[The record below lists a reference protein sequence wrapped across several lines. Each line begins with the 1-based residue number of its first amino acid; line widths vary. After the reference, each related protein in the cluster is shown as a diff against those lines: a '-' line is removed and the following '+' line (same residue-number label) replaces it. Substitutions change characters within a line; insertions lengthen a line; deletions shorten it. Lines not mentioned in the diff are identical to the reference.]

1 MLLEQ
6 EVGGMRRVA
15 FVVFALLL
23 AAGGC
28 VPGVPIT
35 GEQLVI
41 TSFNANP
48 LSIAP
53 GESSTLTWA
62 VEGANHVEIDPGVGS
77 VALNGSRVVTP
88 SATTVYT
95 LVASNAA
102 GKTASVTVHVVVSG
116 APSPSGAPVVNSFG
130 SSPST
135 ISPGGSAT
143 LTWTVSN
150 AMSVSIDHG
159 VGSVASTGSTTVSP
173 TATTTYLL
181 TATNAS
187 GSTTATTVVAVT
199 GTTPTSPPVIVEFV
213 ASPPSIHPGE
223 TTMLSWRVT
232 GATSVAIDRGI
243 GAVDSIGSAPISI
256 TGTTNY
262 TLTASNSF
270 GHVSR
275 VLHIVVNPWPEPG
288 EGGPDLV
295 VTAIAKVTGSGGYR
309 IGYVVTNE
317 GGDAS
322 PPTTSKLY
330 VEGVYKA
337 SDSVPSL
344 NGGASMNRVFTSWT
358 YNPTTI
364 AIEVIVDAN
373 DDVHEEDED
382 NNEKAVSVTAEVL
395 ADFVEKANLAEWRT
409 GTPST
414 DISFGGATNDANGFA
429 CYRTSVK
436 LEDGDTYAKVL
447 ETHPKWVAN
456 GWIDGFYPVLT
467 VPSGAWFVA
476 DVGFINGATGTDGVT
491 FRVWFW
497 QDGSDIPNVLDDVDA
512 EYDGDMDRLEIN
524 LASIVGRTGR
534 IGLQV
539 LAGPSSSQDWAVWAN
554 AKMIR

>member
-1 MLLEQ
+1 MK
-6 EVGGMRRVA
+6 RVA
-15 FVVFALLL
+15 FVVLALLV

-28 VPGVPIT
+28 VPGGPTT
-35 GEQLVI
+35 GEQLVV
-41 TSFNANP
+41 TSFTANP

-53 GESSTLTWA
+53 GQSSTLTWA

-77 VALNGSRVVTP
+77 VALNGSTVVTP

-102 GKTASVTVHVVVSG
+102 GKTTSVTVHVVVSG
-116 APSPSGAPVVNSFG
+116 TPSPPGGAPVVNSFG

-150 AMSVSIDHG
+150 AASVSIDHG
-159 VGSVASTGSTTVSP
+159 VGSVTATGSTTVSP
-173 TATTTYLL
+173 TASTTYVL
-181 TATNAS
+181 TAANAS
-187 GSTTATTVVAVT
+187 GSTSATTVVAVS
-199 GTTPTSPPVIVEFV
+199 GTTPTGPPVIEEFE

-223 TTMLSWRVT
+223 TTVLSWRVT

-243 GAVDSIGSAPISI
+243 GSVDSIGSTPISI
-256 TGTTNY
+256 TGSTNY

-270 GHVSR
+270 GHVDR
-275 VLHIVVNPWPEPG
+275 VLHIPVNPWPSPG

-295 VTAIAKVTGSGGYR
+295 ITAIAKVSGSGGYR
-309 IGYVVTNE
+309 IGYVVKNE

-322 PPTTSKLY
+322 PSTTAKLY
-330 VEGVYKA
+330 VGGVYKA
-337 SDSVPSL
+337 SDTVPSL
-344 NGGASMNRVFTSWT
+344 EGGASVNRVFTSWT
-358 YNPTTI
+358 YNPTTM
-364 AIEVIVDAN
+364 AVKVVADAN
-373 DDVHEEDED
+373 DDVNEEDED

-395 ADFVEKANLAEWRT
+395 ADYVDKANLAEWRT
-409 GTPST
+409 GTPLT

-429 CYRTSVK
+429 VYRTSVK

-447 ETHPKWVAN
+447 ETHPKWVAS
-456 GWIDGFYPVLT
+456 GWIEGFYPATTIPL
-467 VPSGAWFVA
+467 GAWFVA
-476 DVGFINGATGTDGVT
+476 DVGFIYGATGSDGVT

-497 QDGSDIPNVLDDVDA
+497 QEGSDIPNVLDDVEA

-539 LAGPSSSQDWAVWAN
+539 LAGASSAQDWAVWAN